1 MNPMEVIGALII
13 AGHVVGLTLVIL
25 WIGLD
30 MPVTVADFR
39 LRFWQLL
46 FGHHPKAG
54 KLP

>member
-1 MNPMEVIGALII
+1 MNAMEIIGALII
-13 AGHVVGLTLVIL
+13 AGHVIGLTLVIL

-39 LRFWQLL
+39 LRFRQLF
-46 FGHHPKAG
+46 FGHHPKTG

>member
-1 MNPMEVIGALII
+1 MNAMELIGAVII

-25 WIGLD
+25 WMGLG

-39 LRFWQLL
+39 LHFRQLF
-46 FGHHPKAG
+46 FGHHPKSD